1 MVIKLKSLLILYL
14 TEMQKKKILTYIGS
28 GLKFSLKFAFNVILM
43 HCNFINVVIKV
54 KRLNY
59 FVS

>member
-1 MVIKLKSLLILYL
+1 MLYL
-14 TEMQKKKILTYIGS
+14 TEMQKKNKKNILTYIGS

-54 KRLNY
+54 KRLSY
-59 FVS
+59 FVL